1 MIQFSRSAKDYF
13 FDRQKVL
20 DMVDKKEGI
29 AMNRIGGRIRLTAM
43 RSMRSQKKPKKGPL
57 IRKASKPGTP
67 PRRHTD
73 LGKGLSKI
81 WYNYDPRR
89 HRVVIAPLKFNWSA
103 YPEMTVPEL
112 HEQGGSVTLIEA
124 EYVINTSQGRKS
136 QWIQVGRRGE
146 AKAKQRG
153 QQVRRRKANYPERP
167 YMRPALDKNRQYIMD
182 TWSMAGVGAG

>member
-1 MIQFSRSAKDYF
+1 MIQFNRSAKDYF

-29 AMNRIGGRIRLTAM
+29 AMGKIGGRIRLTAM

-57 IRKASKPGTP
+57 IRKPSAPGKP

-81 WYNYDPRR
+81 WYNYDPQR

-112 HEQGGSVTLIEA
+112 HEQGGSVTLVEA

-136 QWIQVGRRGE
+136 QWIQVGNRGE

-153 QQVRRRKANYPERP
+153 QQVRRRKANYPARP
-167 YMRPALDKNRQYIMD
+167 YMKPALDKNRGFIMD
-182 TWSMAGVGAG
+182 SWSMAGVGAG